1 MALQSD
7 VGRLSLEEFARQI
20 RGQMIPLNNRFSYF
34 FTALPLTEEDIKEYL
49 EEPVAALP
57 PGLCATLP
65 HISVLLVPYLARA
78 IHPSSEETRNG
89 EYVAFERPEP
99 KHQVWT
105 ARLVKPEETIV
116 AFAVK
121 DEDVADHHYRFF
133 HVISEIAADVATEAL
148 LEPFYGILREEL
160 NAGVHGEV
168 DEESWQL
175 KQALLRRS
183 RRVRHRSKG
192 FVKYARQAFIDT
204 LTLYLHGICCDIDVE
219 TGPRQI
225 ASRHL
230 RRRLELLES
239 LYPPPPGYAVF
250 PEDLSQAENAPAP

>member
-1 MALQSD
+1 MSLQSD
-7 VGRLSLEEFARQI
+7 VGKLTVEALARQI
-20 RGQMIPLNNRFSYF
+20 RDQMIPLNNRFAYF
-34 FTALPLTEEDIKEYL
+34 FTGLPLTEEDIKEYL

-57 PGLCATLP
+57 PQLCAGLP
-65 HISVLLVPYLARA
+65 FISVLLVPYLERGGSAS
-78 IHPSSEETRNG
+78 PEEPRNG
-89 EYVAFERPEP
+89 EYVAFERPDAR
-99 KHQVWT
+99 HQIWT
-105 ARLVKPEETIV
+105 ARLVKPEETIL

-133 HVISEIAADVATEAL
+133 HVIAEIAAERAAEAL

-160 NAGVHGEV
+160 KAGVHGEV
-168 DEESWQL
+168 DEQSWQL
-175 KQALLRRS
+175 KQALLSRS

-225 ASRHL
+225 ASRYL

-239 LYPPPPGYAVF
+239 LYPPAPGYAVF
-250 PEDLSQAENAPAP
+250 PEDLKEADRPAES

>member
-7 VGRLSLEEFARQI
+7 VGKLTVEELARQI

-57 PGLCATLP
+57 PQLCAALP
-65 HISVLLVPYLARA
+65 RISVLLVPYLARA
-78 IHPSSEETRNG
+78 LNPGSEEARNG
-89 EYVAFERPEP
+89 EYVAFERPDA

-105 ARLVKPEETIV
+105 ARLVKPEETTLV
-116 AFAVK
+116 FAVK

-133 HVISEIAADVATEAL
+133 HVIAEIAADVATEAL

-160 NAGVHGEV
+160 HAGVHGEV

-175 KQALLRRS
+175 KQALLRRA
-183 RRVRHRSKG
+183 RRVQHRSKG
-192 FVKYARQAFIDT
+192 FIKYARQAFIDT

-239 LYPPPPGYAVF
+239 LYPPPPGYAIF
-250 PEDLSQAENAPAP
+250 LEDLKETGGPAAP

>member
-7 VGRLSLEEFARQI
+7 VEKLTVEDFARQI
-20 RGQMIPLNNRFSYF
+20 RDQMVPLNNRFSYF
-34 FTALPLTEEDIKEYL
+34 STALPLTEDDIKEYL
-49 EEPVAALP
+49 ADPIAALP
-57 PGLCATLP
+57 PTLCAAFPPTS
-65 HISVLLVPYLARA
+65 ILLVPYLERVVGPVSEDAR
-78 IHPSSEETRNG
+78 G
-89 EYVAFERPEP
+89 GDFVAFEKPEP
-99 KHQVWT
+99 KAQIWS
-105 ARLVKPEETIV
+105 ARLVRPEEAIL

-121 DEDVADHHYRFF
+121 DEDVADRLF
-133 HVISEIAADVATEAL
+133 HVLSEVATDRCDAAT
-148 LEPFYGILREEL
+148 LEPFYAIVREEL

-175 KQALLRRS
+175 KQALLRRA

-192 FVKYARQAFIDT
+192 FIRYARQAFVDT
-204 LTLYLHGICCDIDVE
+204 LTLYLHGICCDIDIE

-225 ASRHL
+225 ASRYL

-250 PEDLSQAENAPAP
+250 PEDLSQTESPSDS

>member
-7 VGRLSLEEFARQI
+7 VGKLSVEEFARQI

-57 PGLCATLP
+57 PQLCAALP
-65 HISVLLVPYLARA
+65 QISVLLVPYLTRA
-78 IHPSSEETRNG
+78 LNPASEEGRNG
-89 EYVAFERPEP
+89 ECVAFERPDA

-105 ARLVKPEETIV
+105 ARLVKPEGIVV

-133 HVISEIAADVATEAL
+133 HAIAEIVADVAAEEL

-225 ASRHL
+225 ASRYL

-250 PEDLSQAENAPAP
+250 PEDLKDGQTAPAP

>member
-7 VGRLSLEEFARQI
+7 VGRLSLEEFTRQI
-20 RGQMIPLNNRFSYF
+20 SGQMIPLNNRFSYF

-57 PGLCATLP
+57 PQLCAGLP
-65 HISVLLVPYLARA
+65 HICVLLVPYLTRA
-78 IHPSSEETRNG
+78 LHPSPEEARNG
-89 EYVAFERPEP
+89 EYVVFERPEP

-105 ARLVKPEETIV
+105 ARLVKPEETVV

-121 DEDVADHHYRFF
+121 DQDVADHHYRFF
-133 HVISEIAADVATEAL
+133 HVIAEIAADVATEAL

-204 LTLYLHGICCDIDVE
+204 LTLYLHGICCDLDVE

-250 PEDLSQAENAPAP
+250 PGDLSQTESAPAP